1 MEVMNKCYNPILY
14 SCQFLELSFL
24 VRYIK
29 IIRYK
34 LFKYKINI
42 FRYPDGVSDEMSTD
56 YDIVAVTE
64 DITYNDGASG
74 SVTYCP
80 PMQGTGTL

>member
-1 MEVMNKCYNPILY
+1 
-14 SCQFLELSFL
+14 
-24 VRYIK
+24 
-29 IIRYK
+29 
-34 LFKYKINI
+34 
-42 FRYPDGVSDEMSTD
+42 MSTD

-80 PMQGTGTL
+80 PMQGRENYNTTIFLDYYFFQVNQPPRHLLNCTNY

>member
-1 MEVMNKCYNPILY
+1 
-14 SCQFLELSFL
+14 
-24 VRYIK
+24 
-29 IIRYK
+29 
-34 LFKYKINI
+34 
-42 FRYPDGVSDEMSTD
+42 MSAD

-80 PMQGTGTL
+80 PMQGGENYNTKISGLFLFFQANQPPQHLLSCTNC